1 MSTRPSP
8 KLPDERLIHVWPNK
22 HAFAKNP
29 LQAKACLWNRHLLRP
44 FWSWIY
50 VVGRDTVQ
58 PYPSQQPYL
67 IRPGAVRRKL
77 LEVIASTANQAAVDG
92 HVI

>member
-22 HAFAKNP
+22 RAFAKNP

-58 PYPSQQPYL
+58 PYL

-77 LEVIASTANQAAVDG
+77 LEVIASAANQVDG